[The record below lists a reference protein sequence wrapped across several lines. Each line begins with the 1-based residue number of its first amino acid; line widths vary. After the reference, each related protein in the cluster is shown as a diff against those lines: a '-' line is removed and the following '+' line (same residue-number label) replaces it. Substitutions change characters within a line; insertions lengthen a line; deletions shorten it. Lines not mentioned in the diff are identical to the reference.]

1 MQTAESANDLI
12 ASIYDA
18 SLDPTLWTSSLL
30 RISDTLG
37 GSTTG
42 IGVVNAAGKGDIVS
56 IRCAPEALD
65 SFVTYYAERNP
76 MLQHLSTA
84 ELGKPFTDR
93 ELMTRAEWQRTEFYN
108 DWGRA
113 SDNHG
118 CLLMPVL
125 RSENQQGWFA
135 VGRSAKAGDFE
146 RRHIELATLLAPHL
160 RRSLEI
166 SKRLDAARV
175 STAPLL
181 EQVNIAAACLDG
193 SGRIVWNNAR
203 AEALINANDGLRRT
217 PNNKLAA
224 DSYNASAAL
233 QRLLQQ
239 ARTGTGGMLR
249 LERQS
254 GLPALIA
261 IAVPLRE
268 HAVERPA
275 LPPDATAS
283 TTTLFIVDSAS
294 RPLIAKEDMALEALR
309 ALYELTVMEAR
320 VALRLAS
327 GTGIPD
333 VACALGVAPSTIRS
347 HTKSLY
353 QKMNLHSQAE
363 LASLIERITLF
374 GDAFS

>member
-1 MQTAESANDLI
+1 MQTAESTNDLI

-18 SLDPTLWTSSLL
+18 SLDPTLWPSSLL

-42 IGVVNAAGKGDIVS
+42 IGVVNAAGQGDIVS

-65 SFVTYYAERNP
+65 SFVTYYAGRNP
-76 MLQHLSTA
+76 MLQHLPTA
-84 ELGKPFTDR
+84 ELGTPFTDR
-93 ELMTRAEWQRTEFYN
+93 ELMTQAEWQRTEFYN
-108 DWGRA
+108 DWGRTT
-113 SDNHG
+113 DNHS

-125 RSENQQGWFA
+125 RSDNRQGWFA

-166 SKRLDAARV
+166 GKRLDAARV
-175 STAPLL
+175 STASLL
-181 EQVNIAAACLDG
+181 EQMNIAAVCLD
-193 SGRIVWNNAR
+193 STDRIVWNNAR
-203 AEALINANDGLRRT
+203 AEALIDANDSLRRT

-224 DSYNASAAL
+224 VSYNAAAAL

-249 LERQS
+249 LERRS

-261 IAVPLRE
+261 IAVPLRDR
-268 HAVERPA
+268 AVERPT
-275 LPPDATAS
+275 LPPDAAAS
-283 TTTLFIVDSAS
+283 TTTVFIVDSAS
-294 RPLIAKEDMALEALR
+294 RPLMAEEGIALEGLR
-309 ALYELTVMEAR
+309 ALYDLTTMEAR

-333 VACALGVAPSTIRS
+333 AARALGVAPSTIRS
-347 HTKSLY
+347 HAKSLY

>member
-1 MQTAESANDLI
+1 MLTAESTHDLI

-18 SLDPTLWTSSLL
+18 SLDPTFWTSSLL
-30 RISDTLG
+30 RISDTFG

-42 IGVVNAAGKGDIVS
+42 IGVADATGRDDIVS

-76 MLQHLSTA
+76 MLQHLPTA
-84 ELGKPFTDR
+84 ELDKPFTER

-108 DWGRA
+108 DWGRFA
-113 SDNHG
+113 DNHG
-118 CLLMPVL
+118 CLLMSVL
-125 RSENQQGWFA
+125 RSGNRQGWFVVA
-135 VGRSAKAGDFE
+135 RSAKAGDFE
-146 RRHIELATLLAPHL
+146 REHIELAALLAPHL
-160 RRSLEI
+160 RRALEI
-166 SKRLDAARV
+166 GKRLEAARV

-181 EQVNIAAACLDG
+181 EQMNIAAACLDG
-193 SGRIVWNNAR
+193 TGRILWNNAR
-203 AEALINANDGLRRT
+203 AEALMDTNDGLRRT
-217 PNNKLAA
+217 GNNRLTAG
-224 DSYNASAAL
+224 SHTTSTAL

-249 LERQS
+249 LERRS
-254 GLPALIA
+254 GQPALIA
-261 IAVPLRE
+261 IAVPLRDR
-268 HAVERPA
+268 APERSV
-275 LPPDATAS
+275 LPPRAADS
-283 TTTLFIVDSAS
+283 TTALFIVDSAS
-294 RPLIAKEDMALEALR
+294 RPSMPKEGAAREGLR
-309 ALYELTVMEAR
+309 ALYDLTVMEAR
-320 VALRLAS
+320 VAIRLAS